1 MVPTFRLTS
10 DFRCGVI
17 CVHYHWPH
25 RTIAPVRDYPRQSR
39 QAIILRLAALFR
51 VKPVRKDVE
60 QKSRTEPATG
70 LHRGIRRDLALGIAC
85 IGWRHHRRMGDRGRL
100 GRRRARSMACWLE
113 ELACFH
119 RGANDHAPPGEVDFK
134 CNQHLR
140 FSVSSDFT
148 RRSLPADLSQ
158 LKFWALLY
166 GLFRNNRA

>member
-1 MVPTFRLTS
+1 MSTITV
-10 DFRCGVI
+10 
-17 CVHYHWPH
+17 PH
-25 RTIAPVRDYPRQSR
+25 RTIAPVRDCPRQSR

-51 VKPVRKDVE
+51 VKPFRVKPVRKDVE
-60 QKSRTEPATG
+60 LKSRTEPATG

-134 CNQHLR
+134 CKQHLSPPSR
-140 FSVSSDFT
+140 QTFPPIFT
-148 RRSLPADLSQ
+148 RRSLPVEILGTRIWLIQ
-158 LKFWALLY
+158 E
-166 GLFRNNRA
+166 